1 MSGSPIPIPTIG
13 STGITLPTYNNVLLG
28 YQQSYQA
35 IYGSDVSIEADDL
48 DGQWLAVQAQA
59 YFDLCQMIGVI
70 YNSWGIITTTGAM
83 LDNICALSDTTR
95 QAATFSTAVVTITGT
110 AFSPINNGSIGDN
123 QNLGTVWDLP
133 ASITIPA
140 SGNIQVTATCTTAGA
155 VTATPNSLSNILTP
169 TAGWQ
174 TVTNAEAAIPGAAQE
189 TDAQLV
195 QQQQLSVSTG
205 SLTAME
211 AIAAAV
217 GNVSGVTSV
226 SYFNNDTDLT
236 SNGVP
241 PNSFAVIVGG
251 GTVATVT
258 AAIAATKPPGIP
270 SFGNVSNV
278 VFDSN
283 GVPNL
288 ISYYELD
295 EITINVQITIN
306 PLTGYQAQTGTSI
319 QTAIAAY
326 INALVS
332 GEPSYLNNLFVP
344 AKVNSTFVITNI
356 QQGLVGQ
363 GLAPADLTPL
373 IYQEFV
379 TTASNVAIVVL

>member
-1 MSGSPIPIPTIG
+1 MSGSPIPIPTI
-13 STGITLPTYNNVLLG
+13 SAAGITLPSYNDVLLG
-28 YQQSYQA
+28 YQQSYQS
-35 IYGSDVSIEADDL
+35 IYGNDVSIEADDL
-48 DGQWLAVQAQA
+48 DGQWLAATAQA
-59 YFDLCQMIGVI
+59 YFDLSQMIGVI
-70 YNSWGIITTTGAM
+70 YNSWGIITTTGPM
-83 LDNICALSDTTR
+83 LDNICALSGTVR

-110 AFSPINNGSIGDN
+110 AFSAINNGSVGDN

-140 SGNIQVTATCTTAGA
+140 SGNIQVTATCTTNGA
-155 VTATPNSLSNILTP
+155 VTATAGSLTQILTP

-174 TVTNAEAAIPGAAQE
+174 TVTNAEPAIPGAAVE
-189 TDAQLV
+189 LDAQLV

-205 SLTAME
+205 SLTAMQ

-217 GNVSGVTSV
+217 GDVNGVTSV
-226 SYFNNDTDLT
+226 SYFNNDSSLT
-236 SNGVP
+236 VNGVP
-241 PNSFAVIVGG
+241 PNSFAVIVSG
-251 GTVATVT
+251 GTVAAVT

-295 EITINVQITIN
+295 EITINIQITIN

-319 QTAIAAY
+319 QAAIAAY
-326 INALVS
+326 INAFVS
-332 GEPSYLNNLFVP
+332 GESSYLNNLFVP
-344 AKVNSTFVITNI
+344 AKVNNTFVVTNI
-356 QQGLVGQ
+356 QQGIVGS
-363 GLAPADLTPL
+363 GLAPADLIPL
-373 IYQEFV
+373 IYQQFV
-379 TTASNVAIVVL
+379 TTTANVSIIVL

>member
-1 MSGSPIPIPTIG
+1 MSGSPIPIPTI
-13 STGITLPTYNNVLLG
+13 SAAGITLPSYNDVLLG
-28 YQQSYQA
+28 YQQSYQS
-35 IYGSDVSIEADDL
+35 IYGNDVSIEADDL
-48 DGQWLAVQAQA
+48 DGQWLAATAQA
-59 YFDLCQMIGVI
+59 YFDLSQMIGVI
-70 YNSWGIITTTGAM
+70 YNSWGIITTTGPM
-83 LDNICALSDTTR
+83 LDNICALSGTVR

-110 AFSPINNGSIGDN
+110 AFSAINNGSVGDN

-155 VTATPNSLSNILTP
+155 VTAAAGSLTQILNP

-174 TVTNAEAAIPGAAQE
+174 TVTNAEPAIPGAAVE
-189 TDAQLV
+189 LDAQLV

-205 SLTAME
+205 SLTAMQ

-217 GNVSGVTSV
+217 GDVNGVTSV
-226 SYFNNDTDLT
+226 SYFNNDSSLT
-236 SNGVP
+236 VNGVP

-251 GTVATVT
+251 GTVAAVT

-295 EITINVQITIN
+295 EITINIQITIN
-306 PLTGYQAQTGTSI
+306 PLTGYQAQTGSLI

-326 INALVS
+326 IDAFIS
-332 GEPSYLNNLFVP
+332 GEASYLNNLFVP
-344 AKVNSTFVITNI
+344 AKVNNTFVVTNI
-356 QQGLVGQ
+356 QQGIVGS
-363 GLAPADLTPL
+363 GLAPSDLIPL
-373 IYQEFV
+373 IYQQFV
-379 TTASNVAIVVL
+379 TATANVSIIVL

>member
-1 MSGSPIPIPTIG
+1 MSGSPIPIPTI
-13 STGITLPTYNNVLLG
+13 SAAGITLPSYNDVLLG
-28 YQQSYQA
+28 YQQSYQS
-35 IYGSDVSIEADDL
+35 IYGNDVSIEADDL
-48 DGQWLAVQAQA
+48 DGQWLAATAQA
-59 YFDLCQMIGVI
+59 YFDLSQMIGVI
-70 YNSWGIITTTGAM
+70 YNSWGIITTTGPM
-83 LDNICALSDTTR
+83 LDNICALNGTVR
-95 QAATFSTAVVTITGT
+95 QGATFSTAVVTITGT
-110 AFSPINNGSIGDN
+110 AFSAINNGSVGDN

-155 VTATPNSLSNILTP
+155 VTAAAGSLTQILNP

-174 TVTNAEAAIPGAAQE
+174 TVTNAEPAIPGAAVE
-189 TDAQLV
+189 LDAQLV

-205 SLTAME
+205 SLTAMQ

-217 GNVSGVTSV
+217 GDVNGVTSV
-226 SYFNNDTDLT
+226 SYFNNDSSLT
-236 SNGVP
+236 VNGVP

-251 GTVATVT
+251 GTVAAVT

-295 EITINVQITIN
+295 EITINIQITIN

-319 QTAIAAY
+319 QAAIAAY
-326 INALVS
+326 INAFVS
-332 GEPSYLNNLFVP
+332 GESSYLNNLFVP
-344 AKVNSTFVITNI
+344 AKVNNTFVVTNI
-356 QQGLVGQ
+356 QQGIVGS
-363 GLAPADLTPL
+363 GLAPADLIPL
-373 IYQEFV
+373 IYQQFV
-379 TTASNVAIVVL
+379 TTTANVSIIVL